1 MVKSMIA
8 VTFLAGLTLVLGKK
22 LRRSPHKSGD
32 EPQLRIDDNT
42 ISEIEEKAIF
52 AVDKVKN

>member
-1 MVKSMIA
+1 MIA